1 MPPTVQESSAFS
13 MPADQSNRSQAVR
26 FVVAVFLFWAALY
39 FYVPTLAVHA
49 RSLGAGD
56 TMVGMVV
63 GSYGLTQLILRI
75 PLGVLSDRIGR
86 RKVFVLLGFLAVLLS
101 SAGLAWSANP
111 TQMLIFRG
119 LAGVAASTWVA
130 ATVLFAGYY
139 PPDQAVRSTGIMS
152 MSSSIGQMV
161 TTLVGG
167 FVAARYGTESPFWVA
182 AVIAFLGFALLLPGP
197 EKASVSRR
205 APSFRQILSVL
216 TLPSL
221 LLVSIVAAIVQYA
234 VFSTSHAFVPI
245 YADEILGLDSSQI
258 GALTSMVLVP
268 NALMAGLAASLSTRV
283 KEMTLVTVG
292 MITLSVATVLVPFM
306 TGFWSLLMSRAL
318 FGLGL
323 GLTFPVLMG
332 LSIKSVPQSQ
342 RASAMG
348 AFQAIYALGMT
359 IGPAVSGFISDQFGL
374 NAVFWVSAVA
384 CLLGLPLLTLR
395 PSRGDP
401 QTY

>member
-1 MPPTVQESSAFS
+1 
-13 MPADQSNRSQAVR
+13 MPAEEPSQRQVVR
-26 FVVAVFLFWAALY
+26 FVIAIFLFWAALY

-49 RSLGAGD
+49 RSLGASD
-56 TMVGMVV
+56 TVVGMVV

-86 RKVFVLLGFLAVLLS
+86 RKIFVVLGFVAVAIS
-101 SAGLAWSANP
+101 SAGLARATSP
-111 TQMLIFRG
+111 VHMLIFRG

-139 PPDQAVRSTGIMS
+139 PAGQAVKSTSIMS

-161 TTLVGG
+161 ATLAGG
-167 FVAARYGTESPFWVA
+167 YVAARYGTESPFWVA
-182 AVIAFLGFALLLPGP
+182 AIVAFIGFALLLPGAEP
-197 EKASVSRR
+197 ASVNRR
-205 APSFRQILSVL
+205 APSLRQILSVL

-245 YADEILGLDSSQI
+245 YAAEVLGLDSSQI
-258 GALTSMVLVP
+258 GALTSIVLVP

-283 KEMTLVTVG
+283 KEMTLVTLG
-292 MITLSVATVLVPFM
+292 LLTLALATALTPFT
-306 TGFWSLLMSRAL
+306 TGFWPLLAGRAL
-318 FGLGL
+318 FGVGL
-323 GLTFPVLMG
+323 GLTYPVLMG
-332 LSIKSVPQSQ
+332 LSIKSVPQEQ

-359 IGPAVSGFISDQFGL
+359 IGPAISGFISDQFGL

-384 CLLGLPLLTLR
+384 CLIGLPLLSLR
-395 PSRGDP
+395 LGHSAPE
-401 QTY
+401 TE